1 MKIAVIGDR
10 LMVRGFTLAGI
21 KEGTIAESSQNTLAA
36 LEHYLS
42 LPDIGIIILWEHL
55 AAEIQPFLMELL
67 DGNRMYP
74 MIVTVPGKVISPY
87 GDAHLKNIL
96 HKAVG
101 MEIWDGE

>member
-10 LMVRGFTLAGI
+10 HMVRGFALAGI
-21 KEGTIAESSQNTLAA
+21 KEGTIAESPQETLSA

-42 LPDIGIIILWEHL
+42 LSDIGIIILWERL
-55 AAEIQPFLMELL
+55 AADIQPFLMGLL
-67 DGNRMYP
+67 DGNRIYP
-74 MIVTVPGKVISPY
+74 MIVTVPGKVMSPY

-101 MEIWDGE
+101 MEIWDGK